1 MAGTLGS
8 FFAGFLISITFS
20 LPVAIIV
27 GIVWKDKTRA
37 YWIGVFF
44 GLIILVF
51 LLIVFGLLKIIFG
64 DEYISLTLQ
73 SSKVCPCYVGK

>member
-27 GIVWKDKTRA
+27 G
-37 YWIGVFF
+37 
-44 GLIILVF
+44 
-51 LLIVFGLLKIIFG
+51 IVFGLLKIIFG